1 MNDSLRL
8 LIDALRDELQHYG
21 GLLALLD
28 QQQELV
34 VARAADEILDCVAA
48 IGLETNSVQTA
59 RQHREQCQRRLAR
72 ELGLP
77 EDALYSELVRG
88 VPEDYRPL
96 LTALADENNSLL
108 IRAQQRA
115 RQNHLLLTRSMELMQ
130 RLITSLLPVDR
141 STMYG
146 ERGTLFAA
154 PLPARPIYEAVG

>member
-34 VARAADEILDCVAA
+34 VARAADDILDSVAA
-48 IGLETNSVQTA
+48 INLESSSIQVA
-59 RQHREQCQRRLAR
+59 RQHREVCQRRLAR

-77 EDALYSELVRG
+77 EDALFSELTGG
-88 VPEDYRPL
+88 VPPDYRPL
-96 LTALADENNSLL
+96 LTALAEENNSLL

-130 RLITSLLPVDR
+130 RLISTLLPVDR

-146 ERGTLFAA
+146 ERGALFAPA
-154 PLPARPIYEAVG
+154 LPARPLYEAVG